1 MITVIDQP
9 RENLYEGM
17 SVSDTLDNMGIGVY
31 EACNDFMMGALLTEH
46 AYLYENAT
54 EITYVNEDGSDN
66 ANGASLKEKFF
77 THVDNVRKI
86 IGDAISK
93 VLEAIGK
100 KVEAIHDKI
109 IALGINK
116 KKLDQTIEYINSHDV
131 NFSYKLS
138 GWSQEPIRKLVR
150 QNFDKFINKDNIDSA
165 TFYKAGELYK
175 ELDTEAKKM
184 SSYFD
189 GNTKERYSATGLS
202 QCVDV
207 VLNNTF
213 KKDLNEAK
221 KKADRSLESLKKSI
235 SSPGADKGELIG
247 ERLGRLNDAL
257 KCNVN
262 INKDLLKAYYNSYN
276 ECVNVIV
283 ALIKIANKGIRDEAI
298 NKAKENI
305 KNSPDKFK
313 NRLKKDLTNA
323 KTNIKST
330 VARAKYNANKKNP
343 KFVDS
348 ESSDEYDED

>member
-17 SVSDTLDNMGIGVY
+17 SVSDTLDNMVIGVY
-31 EACNDFMMGALLTEH
+31 EACNDFMMDTLLTEH
-46 AYLYENAT
+46 SYLYENAT

-100 KVEAIHDKI
+100 KVDAIRDKI

-116 KKLDQTIEYINSHDV
+116 KKLDQTIAYISSHDV

-138 GWSQEPIRKLVR
+138 GWSQEPIRNLVK

-165 TFYKAGELYK
+165 TFYKAGDLYK
-175 ELDTEAKKM
+175 ELDEKAKKM
-184 SSYFD
+184 SSSFN
-189 GNTKERYSATGLS
+189 GNTKNYSATGLS
-202 QCVDV
+202 KCVDV

-213 KKDLNEAK
+213 KKDLSEAK
-221 KKADRSLESLKKSI
+221 KKADKSLESLKKSI
-235 SSPGADKGELIG
+235 SSPSADKGELIG

-276 ECVNVIV
+276 ECVSVIV

-305 KNSPDKFK
+305 KNSPNKFK
-313 NRLKKDLTNA
+313 KGLTNA
-323 KTNIKST
+323 KANAKAT
-330 VARAKYNANKKNP
+330 VARAAYNANKKNP

-348 ESSDEYDED
+348 ESSDEFDED